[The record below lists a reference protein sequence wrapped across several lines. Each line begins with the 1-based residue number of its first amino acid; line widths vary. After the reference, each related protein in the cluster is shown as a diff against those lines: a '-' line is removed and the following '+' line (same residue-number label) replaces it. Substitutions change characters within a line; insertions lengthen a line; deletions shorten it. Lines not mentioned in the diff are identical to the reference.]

1 MDAVV
6 EQLLL
11 PVDRLRSF
19 VYRALAPWI
28 GPWMRDR
35 ERRVA
40 ALGVVTVFVS
50 LVLTLEVPLWMLAFG
65 PILLGVPHV
74 VADLR
79 YLWVQPGFHQRG
91 LVWGLVVPGLLAGAI
106 TAELRWGLIAATL
119 GLFAVE
125 ASWRRRAAGLAILLP
140 ATAAS
145 FVWPYLANLAF
156 AYLHNLVAVALWWWL
171 WPKGGGGHHRW
182 VIAAYGGISLAL
194 ALGGL
199 DPVLRRAFAGGPEGG
214 QPFLYYA
221 HTMAPGLSEMQ
232 ALRAVALFT
241 FGQSVHYAI
250 WLRLVPEHARRR
262 RAPRPFRQSY
272 RALCADLGRPVL
284 ALAVLAALATAVWA
298 VADLSAARDGYLRFA
313 LAHGYLELAAAAL
326 LFARGRGAVRSR

>member
-11 PVDRLRSF
+11 PVDRLRTF
-19 VYRALAPWI
+19 VYRVLAPWL

-35 ERRVA
+35 QRRVA
-40 ALGVVTVFVS
+40 ALGVVTIFVS
-50 LVLTLEVPLWMLAFG
+50 LVLTLEVPLWLLAVG
-65 PILLGVPHV
+65 PIVLGVPHV

-79 YLWVQPGFHQRG
+79 YLWVQPGFHQRR
-91 LVWGLVVPGLLAGAI
+91 LVWLLVVPGLVAGAV
-106 TAELRWGLIAATL
+106 TAELRWGLIAATM
-119 GLFAVE
+119 GLFALKT
-125 ASWRRRAAGLAILLP
+125 SWLRRAAGLLVLGP

-145 FVWPYLANLAF
+145 FLWPYWSNLAF

-171 WPKGGGGHHRW
+171 WPKGGRAHHRW
-182 VIAAYGGISLAL
+182 VIGAYVAVSLAL
-194 ALGGL
+194 ASGGL
-199 DPVLRRAFAGGPEGG
+199 DPLVARAFDGGPDAGH
-214 QPFLYYA
+214 PFRFYA
-221 HTMAPGLSEMQ
+221 YTMAPGLPEAM

-272 RALCADLGRPVL
+272 RALRHDLGRPL
-284 ALAVLAALATAVWA
+284 LILAVVAALATAVWA

-326 LFARGRGAVRSR
+326 LFARGRGAALGS